1 MAIIYSYP
9 LATPKL
15 EDLLIGT
22 SVYKETDLSSP
33 RNNPTVSFSVS
44 DLISMIGLKN
54 GLQDLQSVT
63 GQGATTNILST
74 FEGGIKIVGVLQDT
88 NGNAGTGTQI
98 LQSTG
103 TSVNWVN
110 DERGTVKSVA
120 TTHAGDAFN
129 ATIGN
134 VATVNPSVDITMNGA
149 STDYINGEGNLTVF
163 PNIPPGYVLPAATVA
178 ALGGVRL
185 FNNTV
190 NDVAPETITTTA
202 NRNYVVQLNT
212 DNKMLVNVPWVN
224 DNVGTLKQ
232 VLAAGNDSG
241 GDHDINMTGD
251 ISNIT
256 LPPTSYSGSPNKGRI
271 ILGDYPNTYT
281 SFFSLNA
288 PSTSPNVMYM
298 KGTGRLLVEEGN
310 NVGGSFAVNL
320 LPGAVYPRPVFQVT
334 SAQFYVLGGGSGA
347 PTVDI
352 QSDRGNI
359 IFGRYMVYTGSNDF
373 AMTNST
379 QLVMSTSIPDWAV
392 GQAIGMTV
400 TGAGISTITKIV
412 SKVYGTSPLVTFTLS
427 SPITI
432 AANTTLTFKWTGNDT
447 LAYNLAVDTIG
458 NVVQTSISSS
468 DNWYVTSGSFNATT
482 GVLAIT
488 GNNAAVGATID
499 LDGRYMS
506 SLTTTG
512 TTGVS
517 TFNAA
522 TGILNIPNYTFTEA
536 DTLQTVTARG
546 ASSSI
551 ATNFTGSLTVNGSNA
566 GAYFYVGGNAQSTA
580 PPLTY
585 DTGMAMVWNNSGG
598 SRENEI
604 YYATG
609 SMSTIPAA
617 DRQGVNDNS
626 YFAFINRFNPVGT
639 PTDST
644 TMKLYG
650 NGLLELAG
658 PPATATIRNQY
669 WKMPT
674 TAAPNTGYVLAK
686 ASGSINLEWVPNANT
701 TETFV
706 LTAAQ
711 MQGLSSTP
719 VTLLPSPGA
728 NKAYKI
734 LACSTYLN
742 FVQQFSVGAGALTIY
757 EIDGSTEVRQVQILQ
772 GAYAASSSTLFTPYL
787 HYSDRQIVNS
797 PLLINTPAA
806 ITGGTGSTF
815 SIKLTYQILD
825 TNNF

>member
-9 LATPKL
+9 LAQPKI

-33 RNNPTVSFSVS
+33 RNNPTVSFTVS
-44 DLISMIGLKN
+44 DLLALVGLKN

-63 GQGATTNILST
+63 SIGASTSILST
-74 FEGGIKIVGVLQDT
+74 FNGGVKIVGVLQDT
-88 NGNAGTGTQI
+88 NGNAGNATQV

-110 DERGTVKSVA
+110 DERGTVNSVA
-120 TTHAGDAFN
+120 TTHAGDAFT
-129 ATIGN
+129 ASIGN
-134 VATVNPSVDITMNGA
+134 VATVNPSVDVTMNGTA
-149 STDYINGEGNLTVF
+149 LQYINGLGNLITF
-163 PNIPPGYVLPAATVA
+163 PTIPPNYVLPLAADGTR
-178 ALGGVRL
+178 GGIQIGY
-185 FNNTV
+185 T
-190 NDVAPETITTTA
+190 ESGK
-202 NRNYVVQLNT
+202 NYPVELSGE
-212 DNKMLVNVPWVN
+212 KAFVNVPWTDTPYV
-224 DNVGTLKQ
+224 LP
-232 VLAAGNDSG
+232 LAADGTRGGVQIGYTESG
-241 GDHDINMTGD
+241 KNYPVE
-251 ISNIT
+251 
-256 LPPTSYSGSPNKGRI
+256 LSGEKM
-271 ILGDYPNTYT
+271 
-281 SFFSLNA
+281 FV
-288 PSTSPNVMYM
+288 NVPW
-298 KGTGRLLVEEGN
+298 T
-310 NVGGSFAVNL
+310 
-320 LPGAVYPRPVFQVT
+320 
-334 SAQFYVLGGGSGA
+334 
-347 PTVDI
+347 D
-352 QSDRGNI
+352 
-359 IFGRYMVYTGSNDF
+359 
-373 AMTNST
+373 
-379 QLVMSTSIPDWAV
+379 
-392 GQAIGMTV
+392 
-400 TGAGISTITKIV
+400 
-412 SKVYGTSPLVTFTLS
+412 
-427 SPITI
+427 
-432 AANTTLTFKWTGNDT
+432 TT
-447 LAYNLAVDTIG
+447 
-458 NVVQTSISSS
+458 S
-468 DNWYVTSGSFNATT
+468 DNWYVTGGSFTATT

-488 GNNAAVGATID
+488 GNNAVVGATID

-551 ATNFTGSLTVNGSNA
+551 ATNFTGSLTVNGTGA
-566 GAYFYVGGNAQSTA
+566 GSYFYVSGNAQSTA
-580 PPLTY
+580 PPTSY

-609 SMSTIPAA
+609 SMSTVPVA
-617 DRQGVNDNS
+617 DRQGVNDTS

-639 PTDST
+639 PVDST
-644 TMKLYG
+644 TLKLYG
-650 NGLLELAG
+650 SGLLELTG
-658 PPATATIRNQY
+658 PTATATIRNSH
-669 WKMPT
+669 WRMPT

-742 FVQQFSVGAGALTIY
+742 FTAVFAGTITSLNIYTTVG
-757 EIDGSTEVRQVQILQ
+757 GSNSNQVQIPQ
-772 GAYAASSSTLFTPYL
+772 AAVLATSSTI
-787 HYSDRQIVNS
+787 YSVSGTSFIHSPIYVNS
-797 PLLINTPAA
+797 ALLIESDQAKT
-806 ITGGTGSTF
+806 ITGGTGNTF

>member
-74 FEGGIKIVGVLQDT
+74 FDGGIKIVGVLQDT
-88 NGNAGTGTQI
+88 NGNAGNGTQI

-163 PNIPPGYVLPAATVA
+163 PNIPPGYVLPVATVA

-256 LPPTSYSGSPNKGRI
+256 LPQTSYSGSPNKGRI
-271 ILGDYPNTYT
+271 ILGDYPNTYM
-281 SFFSLNA
+281 SFFSTDSLTA
-288 PSTSPNVMYM
+288 PSNMHM
-298 KGTGRLLVEEGN
+298 QGGGKLLIDGLN
-310 NVGGSFAVNL
+310 FTIDMLQGST
-320 LPGAVYPRPVFQVT
+320 PPSFQVR
-334 SAQFYVLGGGSGA
+334 SNSMYVVGYGSGV
-347 PTVDI
+347 PTMTIKNDA
-352 QSDRGNI
+352 GNI
-359 IFGRYMVYTGSNDF
+359 ILGRYKVYTGSNDG

-379 QLVMSTSIPDWAV
+379 QLVMSTSIPDWTV

-551 ATNFTGSLTVNGSNA
+551 ATNFTGSLTVNGAGA
-566 GAYFYVGGNAQSTA
+566 GAYFYVSGNAQSTA
-580 PPLTY
+580 PPTTY

-598 SRENEI
+598 SRENEM

-609 SMSTIPAA
+609 SGATQS
-617 DRQGVNDNS
+617 DNDNS
-626 YFAFINRFNPVGT
+626 YFAFINRFNTAGT
-639 PTDST
+639 PVDDT
-644 TMKLYG
+644 TLKLYG
-650 NGLLELAG
+650 NGNLELTG
-658 PPATATIRNQY
+658 PTATSTIANTY
-669 WKMPT
+669 WRMPT

-686 ASGSINLEWVPNANT
+686 ASGSINLEWVANGGSIYQT
-701 TETFV
+701 TNITV
-706 LTAAQ
+706 SAAQ
-711 MQGLSSTP
+711 ISALNGSP
-719 VTLLPSPGA
+719 VTLLPAPGVSKSYYFNQA
-728 NKAYKI
+728 FFWFEAG
-734 LACSTYLN
+734 
-742 FVQQFSVGAGALTIY
+742 SVVYDLSSFNGALYVTGGITNA
-757 EIDGSTEVRQVQILQ
+757 ITDMNSATSLMQ
-772 GAYAASSSTLFTPYL
+772 YAALGGSSPTM
-787 HYSDRQIVNS
+787 
-797 PLLINTPAA
+797 NTDPATA
-806 ITGGTGSTF
+806 NAAVILTNTGPNPTQGNGILYI
-815 SIKLTYQILD
+815 SISYQIKDLGP
-825 TNNF
+825 TIQAN

>member
-74 FEGGIKIVGVLQDT
+74 FDGGIKIVGVLQDT
-88 NGNAGTGTQI
+88 NGNAGNGTQI

-120 TTHAGDAFN
+120 TTHAGDAFT

-163 PNIPPGYVLPAATVA
+163 PNIPPGYVLPVATVA

-288 PSTSPNVMYM
+288 PSTAPNIMYM
-298 KGTGRLLVEEGN
+298 KGTGRIIVEEGN
-310 NVGGSFAVNL
+310 SIGGSFSVNL
-320 LPGAVYPRPVFQVT
+320 LPGASWPRPVFEVN
-334 SAQFYVLGGGSGA
+334 SAQFYVLGNGPGV

-359 IFGRYMVYTGSNDF
+359 IFGRYRVYTGSNDF

-551 ATNFTGSLTVNGSNA
+551 ATNFTGGLTVNGAGA
-566 GAYFYVGGNAQSTA
+566 GAYFYVGGNAQATA

-609 SMSTIPAA
+609 GMSTVPAA

-626 YFAFINRFNPVGT
+626 YFAFINRFNPLGT
-639 PTDST
+639 PTDTT

-650 NGLLELAG
+650 SGLLELTG
-658 PPATATIRNQY
+658 PTATATIRNSH
-669 WKMPT
+669 WRMPVT
-674 TAAPNTGYVLAK
+674 GAPNTGYILAK
-686 ASGSINLEWVPNANT
+686 SSGSINLEWIQANT
-701 TETFV
+701 YNSNISGV
-706 LTAAQ
+706 PGTATSA
-711 MQGLSSTP
+711 GSAGSIRFD
-719 VTLLPSPGA
+719 A
-728 NKAYKI
+728 NYIYVCYATDSWRRVA
-734 LACSTYLN
+734 LATW
-742 FVQQFSVGAGALTIY
+742 
-757 EIDGSTEVRQVQILQ
+757 
-772 GAYAASSSTLFTPYL
+772 
-787 HYSDRQIVNS
+787 
-797 PLLINTPAA
+797 
-806 ITGGTGSTF
+806 
-815 SIKLTYQILD
+815 
-825 TNNF
+825 